1 MSADA
6 KNKFVTKTPENADL
20 NQYWYSPKTI
30 SKLVEASMHRKT
42 GRITSRFHICK
53 LHPPHETLPHRRW
66 RLTPSEQHSCPHP
79 AYIFLSR
86 TRR

>member
-30 SKLVEASMHRKT
+30 SKLVEASMHRKQ
-42 GRITSRFHICK
+42 GV
-53 LHPPHETLPHRRW
+53 
-66 RLTPSEQHSCPHP
+66 
-79 AYIFLSR
+79 
-86 TRR
+86 